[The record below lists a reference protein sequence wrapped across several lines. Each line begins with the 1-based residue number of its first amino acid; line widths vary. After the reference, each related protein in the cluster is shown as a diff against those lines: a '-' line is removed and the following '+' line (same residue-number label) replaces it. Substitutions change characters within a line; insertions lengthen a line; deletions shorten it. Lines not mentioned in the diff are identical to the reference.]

1 MERSGWFD
9 DDDDSSSD
17 PTPEP
22 PPGERPWRHP
32 SELGRFGSYGSTG
45 TRRRTAA
52 RLAGAAALG
61 GAGTIVFVAL
71 ASMHVFGT
79 DGTGR
84 ATTAGLAPGGSP
96 LRVLTPSSIS
106 VIATRPPTTTAPPV
120 DTRALA
126 VTTTQ
131 QPVASMPPRVGV
143 RVGGAAAT
151 IPAVIDD
158 EGWLMARA
166 DELGGATEADAV
178 LDDGRLV
185 HLTVDAV
192 DARSGVARLKPSEHI
207 DPPADQTMAWMGV
220 TCEDAV
226 PTAAPAA
233 TSSTT
238 SAAAGAGPSAANATA
253 TAPSSTRAP
262 AAQAARSTSSLAAS
276 SSSSPSI
283 PTSALSGTSGTP
295 ITAAAVGPSAGG
307 AQAGAVGASASTTAA
322 APLPTAPPPATTSG
336 RDARVVSTAPLPS
349 TTVADPTAPG
359 TSDPTTPTTAS
370 QAAGVRVQ
378 IVHDGGPA
386 SQAGLRHGD
395 LIVALDGRTMLNRW
409 ALVLAVRHHGVGET
423 VHVTVERDGRLLTF
437 AVVLAAGPTR

>member
-238 SAAAGAGPSAANATA
+238 SAAAGAGPSAATT
-253 TAPSSTRAP
+253 TAPSSTRGSAVE
-262 AAQAARSTSSLAAS
+262 AARTTSSLSSAS
-276 SSSSPSI
+276 SSSAPAI
-283 PTSALSGTSGTP
+283 PTSTLSTTAGTLVT
-295 ITAAAVGPSAGG
+295 AVGPSTGG
-307 AQAGAVGASASTTAA
+307 APAGAVGATAPTTAA
-322 APLPTAPPPATTSG
+322 SPLPTAPVPATTSG
-336 RDARVVSTAPLPS
+336 RDARVVSTAPLPA
-349 TTVADPTAPG
+349 TTIADPAASTAAGP
-359 TSDPTTPTTAS
+359 
-370 QAAGVRVQ
+370 AAGVRVQ